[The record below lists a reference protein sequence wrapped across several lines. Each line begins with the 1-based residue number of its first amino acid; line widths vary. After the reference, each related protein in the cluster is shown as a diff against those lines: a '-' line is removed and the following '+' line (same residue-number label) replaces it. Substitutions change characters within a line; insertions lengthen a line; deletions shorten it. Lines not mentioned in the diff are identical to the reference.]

1 MFGYRRRLSFDLA
14 VCAPMVA
21 ASTSWNN
28 GYSSETAEAADQ
40 GRDKCHPTDMEQEVS
55 VSSIRGILGAV
66 EEIIIESCH
75 STWIIDMENSRFRRV
90 VKGSN
95 HHAAPA
101 STEWQACY
109 GVEIDPLSESFVV
122 LLNPEGTRLLRSWRH
137 VEHCSQCGGEATS
150 ELSLRDLRSAVRG

>member
-1 MFGYRRRLSFDLA
+1 LNLIN
-14 VCAPMVA
+14 
-21 ASTSWNN
+21 SW
-28 GYSSETAEAADQ
+28 D
-40 GRDKCHPTDMEQEVS
+40 TDC
-55 VSSIRGILGAV
+55 V

-90 VKGSN
+90 VKGSSN
-95 HHAAPA
+95 HATPA

>member
-1 MFGYRRRLSFDLA
+1 
-14 VCAPMVA
+14 
-21 ASTSWNN
+21 
-28 GYSSETAEAADQ
+28 
-40 GRDKCHPTDMEQEVS
+40 MEQIV
-55 VSSIRGILGAV
+55 
-66 EEIIIESCH
+66 IESCH

-90 VKGSN
+90 VKGSDQRTG
-95 HHAAPA
+95 PA

>member
-1 MFGYRRRLSFDLA
+1 
-14 VCAPMVA
+14 
-21 ASTSWNN
+21 
-28 GYSSETAEAADQ
+28 
-40 GRDKCHPTDMEQEVS
+40 
-55 VSSIRGILGAV
+55 V

-75 STWIIDMENSRFRRV
+75 STWIIDMEHSRFRRL

-95 HHAAPA
+95 NSSAPA

-150 ELSLRDLRSAVRG
+150 ELSLRDLRTAVRG